1 MNLKN
6 LSPNVINVK
15 KCKTFTVIIIFKFI
29 KNIIWKYIP
38 HE

>member
-29 KNIIWKYIP
+29 KKYYLKIYP
-38 HE
+38 S